1 MQADFKARRFT
12 SSMTPMQKHM
22 GPQVSGLAHPQPTAD
37 LSISTQLERIAALRA
52 ICDRNS
58 SGTSSAQRARLLE
71 ALRSMKYVTT
81 FEAMRYLDIF
91 DPRPRKLELTRK
103 GYRIVTTWCVVKTES
118 GYHHRIGVYS
128 LG

>member
-1 MQADFKARRFT
+1 MHN
-12 SSMTPMQKHM
+12 HM

-52 ICDRNS
+52 IYARNS
-58 SGTSSAQRARLLE
+58 SGASSAQRARLLE
-71 ALRSMKYVTT
+71 ALQSMKYVTT

-103 GYRIVTTWCVVKTES
+103 GYQIVTTWRTVKTES

-128 LG
+128 LR